1 MTTKNGDLVV
11 IRRGLPLTEC
21 FVRSIL
27 TGVRD
32 RHRSNPLALAV
43 LACLYE
49 RPMHPYEVAQTLRQ
63 RQKHESMRLNYG
75 SLYGVVER
83 MERGRL
89 VEAREVVR
97 EGKRPERTVYGITER
112 GIRELVDWMSE
123 LVATPEKE
131 YPQFETALSLL
142 PSLPPDLAADL
153 LAQRVVNLD
162 IILTQKRAGL
172 EAAAAQGL
180 PRLFALEV
188 EYAIAMLAAERDL
201 TAGLAAE
208 VADGTLDGIEEWRSW
223 FGPDSTVFDPTGE
236 HAGDRSGDGA
246 DDGPRFGAGR
256 APWSDAAAAR
266 RRAATEVEGLTAQAR
281 RTRAAARDARADGAT
296 GPELAARIVA
306 EGDALR
312 AQAKRTKAA
321 AKEAKDTTK
330 AAAKAS
336 ARAKAATKATKATTR
351 TRRRR
356 SDD

>member
-1 MTTKNGDLVV
+1 M
-11 IRRGLPLTEC
+11 
-21 FVRSIL
+21 
-27 TGVRD
+27 RD

-188 EYAIAMLAAERDL
+188 EYAIAMLGAEREL

-208 VADGTLDGIEEWRSW
+208 VANGTLDGIEEWRSW
-223 FGPDSTVFDPTGE
+223 FAPDSTVFDPTGE
-236 HAGDRSGDGA
+236 HAGTGFGPGA
-246 DDGPRFGAGR
+246 EVGPRFGTGR
-256 APWSDAAAAR
+256 APWSDAASARSAAR
-266 RRAATEVEGLTAQAR
+266 
-281 RTRAAARDARADGAT
+281 
-296 GPELAARIVA
+296 
-306 EGDALR
+306 
-312 AQAKRTKAA
+312 
-321 AKEAKDTTK
+321 AKDTTK